1 MSTRPAL
8 DTRRTR
14 PPSRIGALLAALVVV
29 ASSAAAGPQGGWVLW
44 EHSYEVFVD
53 ANKDSQRR
61 NVSWKRVTVLAARA
75 DCDERRVREAR
86 AEFDTLTGTRVGATL
101 TGSEVGFDQ
110 RNTRFK
116 RGYRSFE
123 CWPDTVDPIGAKG
136 K

>member
-1 MSTRPAL
+1 MGTRPTP

-14 PPSRIGALLAALVVV
+14 PSCIRALLIALLVV
-29 ASSAAAGPQGGWVLW
+29 ASSTAAGAQGGWVLW
-44 EHSYEVFVD
+44 EHSYEVYVD

-61 NVSWKRVTVLAARA
+61 NVSWKRITVLAARS
-75 DCDERRVREAR
+75 DCDDRRVREAR
-86 AEFDTLTGTRVGATL
+86 AEFDTLTGKGIGATL

>member
-1 MSTRPAL
+1 MRARPAP

-14 PPSRIGALLAALVVV
+14 PSRIRALLTALVVV
-29 ASSAAAGPQGGWVLW
+29 ASSPAAGAQGGWVLW

-53 ANKDSQRR
+53 ANKDAQRR

-75 DCDERRVREAR
+75 DCDDRKVREAR
-86 AEFDTLTGTRVGATL
+86 AEFDMLTGKGVGATL